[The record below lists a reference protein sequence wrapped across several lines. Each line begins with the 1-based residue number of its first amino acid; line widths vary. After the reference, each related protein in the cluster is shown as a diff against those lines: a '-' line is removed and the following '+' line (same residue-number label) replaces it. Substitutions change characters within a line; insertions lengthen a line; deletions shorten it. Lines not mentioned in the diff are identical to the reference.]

1 MPTSPVVIVV
11 EDNLFL
17 RAKIE
22 GALKADGYAPR
33 VVADEHALDA
43 ALAEAPILVLVNL
56 AARAPWER
64 LVERVREIVVAPVV
78 GYGPHTDE
86 ELLARGRA
94 AGCDDVVA
102 NGLVAGNP
110 GHLVVRYVRSR

>member
-1 MPTSPVVIVV
+1 MPAPPVVIVV

-22 GALKADGYAPR
+22 GALKASGYDPR
-33 VVADEHALDA
+33 VVTDEHALDA
-43 ALAEAPILVLVNL
+43 ALAEGPLLLLVDL

-64 LVERVREIVVAPVV
+64 LIERAREIVGAPII

-86 ELLARGRA
+86 ALLARGRA

-110 GHLVVRYVRSR
+110 GNLVVRYVRTR